1 MLKEYKN
8 VKVNYEADAIIEIN
22 TKEYRIHDCIDGED
36 ILDRKSVV

>member
-22 TKEYRIHDCIDGED
+22 TKEYRIMIVLME
-36 ILDRKSVV
+36 KTF